1 VEGPAQGLAPASDDE
16 RLAASAAAGDASAF
30 DALVHRYQAR
40 AYGLAYR
47 LLGPDGEPEDAVQ
60 EAFLQVLRGLP
71 SFRGDAR
78 FSTWLFRVVTNAAL
92 MQRRSRARRVAAE
105 TLEPLQPSFD
115 EDGMHAR
122 TPAELS
128 APLHLEDQLD
138 RQVLA
143 RRAAA
148 GLDRLPDA
156 YRTPFILR
164 DLEELPTAEV
174 AALLDLEPA
183 TVRQRVHRARLM
195 IREYLAGLA
204 GEKKKP

>member
-1 VEGPAQGLAPASDDE
+1 MEGLAPADDDE

-30 DALVHRYQAR
+30 DLLVRRYQAR
-40 AYGLAYR
+40 AYGLAHR
-47 LLGPDGEPEDAVQ
+47 LLGPDGEAEDAVQ

-71 SFRGDAR
+71 GFRSEAR

-92 MQRRSRARRVAAE
+92 MQRRSRARRPAAE
-105 TLEPLQPSFD
+105 SLESFQPTFD
-115 EDGMHAR
+115 ETGLHTR
-122 TPAELS
+122 TPVELS
-128 APLHLEDQLD
+128 APLHVEERLD
-138 RQVLA
+138 RRTLA
-143 RRAAA
+143 RKAAA
-148 GLDRLPDA
+148 GLDRLPDT

-195 IREYLAGLA
+195 IRGYLATLP
-204 GEKKKP
+204 GEKP

>member
-1 VEGPAQGLAPASDDE
+1 MEGLAPAEDDA

-30 DALVHRYQAR
+30 EALIRRYQAR
-40 AYGLAYR
+40 AYGLAHR

-71 SFRGDAR
+71 GFRNDAK

-92 MQRRSRARRVAAE
+92 MQRRSRTRRQAAQS
-105 TLEPLQPSFD
+105 LESLQPTFD
-115 EDGMHAR
+115 ENGMHSR

-128 APLHLEDQLD
+128 APLHLEEHMD
-138 RQVLA
+138 RQALA
-143 RRAAA
+143 EKAAA

-156 YRTPFILR
+156 YRTPFVLR

-183 TVRQRVHRARLM
+183 TVRQRVHRARVM
-195 IREYLAGLA
+195 IREYLATLA
-204 GEKKKP
+204 VEKP

>member
-1 VEGPAQGLAPASDDE
+1 VEGPQGPAPASDDE

-30 DALVHRYQAR
+30 DALVRRYQSR

-92 MQRRSRARRVAAE
+92 MQRRSRARRAAE
-105 TLEPLQPSFD
+105 TLEPLEPTFD
-115 EDGMHAR
+115 ENGMHAR

>member
-1 VEGPAQGLAPASDDE
+1 MEGLAPAEDDT

-30 DALVHRYQAR
+30 DVLVRRYQAR
-40 AYGLAYR
+40 AYGLAHR
-47 LLGPDGEPEDAVQ
+47 LLGPDGDAEDAVQ

-71 SFRGDAR
+71 SFRNEAA
-78 FSTWLFRVVTNAAL
+78 FSTWFFRVVTNAAL
-92 MQRRSRARRVAAE
+92 MQRRSRARRPA
-105 TLEPLQPSFD
+105 EPLELLQPTFD
-115 EDGMHAR
+115 ENGIHAR

-128 APLHLEDQLD
+128 APLHVEERLD
-138 RQVLA
+138 RQILA
-143 RRAAA
+143 RKAAA

-195 IREYLAGLA
+195 IREYLAALA
-204 GEKKKP
+204 GEKP

>member
-1 VEGPAQGLAPASDDE
+1 MEGLAPAEDDE

-30 DALVHRYQAR
+30 DTLIRRYQAR
-40 AYGLAYR
+40 AYGLAHR
-47 LLGPDGEPEDAVQ
+47 LLGPAGEPEDAVQ

-71 SFRGDAR
+71 GFQAKSR
-78 FSTWLFRVVTNAAL
+78 FSTWFFRVVTNAAL
-92 MQRRSRARRVAAE
+92 MQRRSRTRRQAAE
-105 TLEPLQPSFD
+105 SLESLQPTFD
-115 EDGMHAR
+115 ETGMHAR

-128 APLHLEDQLD
+128 APLQVEEHLD

-143 RRAAA
+143 RKAAA

-195 IREYLAGLA
+195 IREYLATLGV
-204 GEKKKP
+204 EKQKP

>member
-1 VEGPAQGLAPASDDE
+1 MEGLAPAEDDA
-16 RLAASAAAGDASAF
+16 RLAVSAAAGDASAF
-30 DALVHRYQAR
+30 DALVRRYQAR
-40 AYGLAYR
+40 AYGLAHR

-71 SFRGDAR
+71 GFRREAS
-78 FSTWLFRVVTNAAL
+78 FSTWLFRIVTNAAL
-92 MQRRSRARRVAAE
+92 MQRRSRARRPADS
-105 TLEPLQPSFD
+105 LESLESMHPTFD
-115 EDGMHAR
+115 ESGLHAR

-128 APLHLEDQLD
+128 APLHVEERLD
-138 RQVLA
+138 RQDLA
-143 RRAAA
+143 RKAAA

-164 DLEELPTAEV
+164 DLEELPTSEV

-195 IREYLAGLA
+195 IREYLANLA
-204 GEKKKP
+204 AEKP

>member
-1 VEGPAQGLAPASDDE
+1 MEGLAPAEDDA

-30 DALVHRYQAR
+30 DVLVRRYQAR
-40 AYGLAYR
+40 AYGLAHR
-47 LLGPDGEPEDAVQ
+47 LLGPDGEAEDAVQ

-71 SFRGDAR
+71 GFRHDAK

-92 MQRRSRARRVAAE
+92 MQRRSRVRRHAAQS
-105 TLEPLQPSFD
+105 LESLQPTFD
-115 EDGMHAR
+115 ENGLHAR

-128 APLHLEDQLD
+128 APLHLEEHMD
-138 RQVLA
+138 RQALA
-143 RRAAA
+143 EKAAA

-195 IREYLAGLA
+195 IREYLATLA
-204 GEKKKP
+204 VEKP